1 MKSALRI
8 MVIFASTLLFGAS
21 AMAAA
26 SDYGAVFGFRSQSG
40 DLDPATTTTNTSKA
54 AIGYQLGI
62 TTSFQMSGPLNL
74 RTGLMYVERP
84 LKVSSIASG
93 DEADYKLTYFDVPVL
108 LSYKF
113 EDYAAV
119 YAGVSLSVNLSSS
132 ASGKGSLSAAKVTDA
147 KSMIV
152 PITLGA
158 AFRFAPQIGAD
169 VFFETVPGELALGL
183 KSYRAVGVNLLYFFD

>member
-1 MKSALRI
+1 MKAVLT
-8 MVIFASTLLFGAS
+8 FAFSILVGAS

-40 DLDPATTTTNTSKA
+40 DLDPATSTGVTSKA

-62 TTSFQMSGPLNL
+62 TTSFQMNGPLNL

-84 LKVSSIASG
+84 LKVSVTANG

-113 EDYAAV
+113 EDYAAI
-119 YAGVSLSVNLSSS
+119 YAGVSLSVNLSNS
-132 ASGKGSLSAAKVTDA
+132 ASGKGTLSTAKITDA
-147 KSMIV
+147 KSLIV
-152 PITLGA
+152 PISLGA
-158 AFRFAPQIGAD
+158 AFRFAQQIGAD
-169 VFFETVPGELALGL
+169 VFFETVPGDLALGL